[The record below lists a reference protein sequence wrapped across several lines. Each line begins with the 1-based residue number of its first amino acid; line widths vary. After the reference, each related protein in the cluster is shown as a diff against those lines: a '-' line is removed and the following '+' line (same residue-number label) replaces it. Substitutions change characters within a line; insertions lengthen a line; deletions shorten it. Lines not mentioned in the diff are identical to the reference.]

1 MADVPPAP
9 EMNGEPLQSRR
20 GYQLAVLVLIGA
32 LLVVALYAQ
41 SASERE
47 RQLAE
52 ADFVAEAEQV
62 VELLRQRLLA
72 YELTAHGGA
81 SLFASVDRPSARQWR
96 DYVDGLR
103 LERRSL
109 GLLGLGY
116 AAWLTPQALE
126 ALQLE
131 IRASGG
137 GLYRVTPHGA
147 RAHYGPVVY
156 LEPET
161 PENLAAIGYDMYTD
175 PARRVAMG
183 ASRDRGV
190 ARLSA
195 GVRLLQQQHD
205 DPLRPGLLLY
215 MPVYRAGSFPA
226 NIPTR
231 RAALQGWVYV
241 PFHVDAL
248 VESALAPLRRSLVF
262 RIVDTEDQSVLYADP
277 GYAEV
282 AESRQ
287 RLKHGI
293 ERELYGRSWR
303 VDFRSAPAA
312 ARGLGSPALQA
323 TLLAGLLASLM
334 LFAVVWTL
342 ARTHSHAQRL
352 AARMSESYRRSES
365 RFRTSMQYSAIGKA
379 LLDRHDTVVEANP
392 SLARILGAEPS
403 EIAGTEFGR
412 RLIDPAGAHDEAPD
426 AEGVV
431 RITREVARPDGEL
444 RHVQLTYSPVPGDL
458 GSDVVRLVQVEDVT
472 ERQRAEAQVH
482 ALNRMLELRVAART
496 RELRQANQELES
508 FAYSISHDLR
518 APLRTI
524 DGFGRMLAERY
535 RDAIDDA
542 GRDYLARI
550 RAATARM
557 DGLIDALLKMS
568 RLSRGE
574 LKRVPLDLSQMAA
587 EIVAELREAE
597 PERKVEVSIAP
608 DLRAHGDAALVRNLL
623 ENLVGNAWKF
633 TVGADPARIE
643 IDAERGA
650 DGGTVFAVRDNGA
663 GFAQE
668 YAGKLF
674 RPFQRLHS
682 QEEFSGHG
690 IGLASVKRI
699 VDRHGGQV
707 WAEGRPGEG
716 ACFRFTLPADAAA
729 E

>member
-1 MADVPPAP
+1 MADVTPAP
-9 EMNGEPLQSRR
+9 ETDGEPLQSRR
-20 GYQLAVLVLIGA
+20 GYQLAVLVLIGS
-32 LLVVALYAQ
+32 LLMVALYARN
-41 SASERE
+41 AGDRE

-52 ADFVAEAEQV
+52 ADFATEAEQV

-72 YELTAHGGA
+72 YELTAHGGV
-81 SLFASVDRPSARQWR
+81 SLFASVDRPSPRQWR

-103 LERRSL
+103 LERRPF

-116 AAWLTPQALE
+116 AAWLTPQELE
-126 ALQLE
+126 LLQLE
-131 IRASGG
+131 LRASGG
-137 GLYRVTPHGA
+137 GLYRVRPHGA
-147 RAHYGPVVY
+147 RARYGPVVY
-156 LEPET
+156 LEPST

-175 PARRVAMG
+175 PVRRKAMDAARDKG
-183 ASRDRGV
+183 T

-195 GVRLLQQQHD
+195 GVRLLQQQD
-205 DPLRPGLLLY
+205 GRTRTGLLLY
-215 MPVYRAGSFPA
+215 MPAYRAGSFPA
-226 NIPTR
+226 NVVTR
-231 RAALQGWVYV
+231 RTALRGWVYV
-241 PFHVDAL
+241 PFYVDDF
-248 VESALAPLRRSLVF
+248 VESALAPLPRSLVF
-262 RIVDTEDQSVLYADP
+262 RIVDTADESVLYADP
-277 GYAEV
+277 GYEEV
-282 AESRQ
+282 TESKL
-287 RLKHGI
+287 RLKHSI
-293 ERELYGRSWR
+293 ERDMFGRTWR
-303 VDFRSAPAA
+303 IDFRSAPTAV
-312 ARGLGSPALQA
+312 LGFASPALQA
-323 TLLAGLLASLM
+323 TLVAGSLASLL

-365 RFRTSMQYSAIGKA
+365 RFRSSMQYSAIGKA
-379 LLDRHDTVVEANP
+379 LLDRHDRVVEVNP
-392 SLARILGAEPS
+392 SLARILGTEPS
-403 EIAGTEFGR
+403 EIVGTEFGR
-412 RLIDPAGAHDEAPD
+412 RLIDPAGAHDEVPD

-431 RITREVARPDGEL
+431 RITREMARPDGEL

-472 ERQRAEAQVH
+472 DRQRAEAQVH

-496 RELRQANQELES
+496 RELKQANQELES

-550 RAATARM
+550 RTATARM

-574 LKRVPLDLSQMAA
+574 LRPEPLDLSRMAA
-587 EIVAELREAE
+587 EIVAELRESE
-597 PERKVEVSIAP
+597 PAHEVEVSIAP
-608 DLRAHGDAALVRNLL
+608 NLRAHGDAALVRNLL
-623 ENLVGNAWKF
+623 ENLIGNAWKF
-633 TVGADPARIE
+633 TAGVDPARIE
-643 IDAERGA
+643 IGA
-650 DGGTVFAVRDNGA
+650 DTGVDGDTVFTVRDNGA

-674 RPFQRLHS
+674 RPFQRLHR
-682 QEEFSGHG
+682 QEEFSGNG

-699 VDRHGGQV
+699 VDRHGGEV
-707 WAEGRPGEG
+707 WAEGRPGQG
-716 ACFRFTLPADAAA
+716 ACFRFTLPGEDA